1 MGMLIYPYRSTH
13 KGRK

>member
-1 MGMLIYPYRSTH
+1 VLVLTHRSTH

>member
-1 MGMLIYPYRSTH
+1 VLLLTHRSTH